1 MFSSPLTPAL
11 RGDSKEKTS
20 FLPRSGTPRREG
32 GGAGGAF
39 TLIEATVVITILAL
53 MAALVIPN
61 VVALKR
67 SQDVQTLKASVLRLP
82 VEAQNEARLSKKA
95 VTLRAEG
102 GDTLIME
109 RAAEEGE
116 SPTEVKRIALSGGL
130 TLDAAQAEGKS
141 VDLSSWEW
149 TVYPDGSAVPG
160 RLELAEGNRILSL
173 RLPGEG
179 ELPRWISAS
188 SSNATES
195 GEERWS
201 AGELE
206 QRG

>member
-1 MFSSPLTPAL
+1 MAMYPPAPVRWGSL
-11 RGDSKEKTS
+11 
-20 FLPRSGTPRREG
+20 
-32 GGAGGAF
+32 F

-82 VEAQNEARLSKKA
+82 AEAQNEARRSKQA
-95 VTLRAEG
+95 VTLREEG

-109 RAAEEGE
+109 RAAQEGE
-116 SPTEVKRIALSGGL
+116 SPSEVKRVSLSAALK
-130 TLDAAQAEGKS
+130 LDAAQSEGKS
-141 VDLSSWEW
+141 VDLASWEW

-188 SSNATES
+188 SSNSS